1 MGAKN
6 RLIIDGKMRIL
17 NKDEKVAEV
26 KVPSADALEDWKK
39 QSI

>member
-6 RLIIDGKMRIL
+6 RLIIDGKIRIL
-17 NKDEKVAEV
+17 NQDDKLVEV
-26 KVPSADALEDWKK
+26 KMPNAEALEDWKK